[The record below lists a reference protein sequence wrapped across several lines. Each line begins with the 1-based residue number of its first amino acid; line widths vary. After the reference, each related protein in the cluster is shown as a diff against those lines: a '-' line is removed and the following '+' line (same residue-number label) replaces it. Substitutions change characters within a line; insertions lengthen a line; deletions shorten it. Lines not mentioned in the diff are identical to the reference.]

1 MCSVKNFH
9 LILGRFGHYW
19 CDLGHRV
26 LSGPISLVPSIY
38 REHRRCG
45 ALATCLWCLGAGLV
59 PGPLGACFF
68 PLPGPLG
75 WPAWFPL
82 EVVVATPVKK
92 RRVTPEQARLEVL
105 DLVRQGRTIADALK
119 VVGRSRS
126 WYEEQ
131 RRSAEGFAVHM
142 DAARLRLSDDAVAR
156 RSDIGFSEFSERYLG
171 TRVWPHMQN
180 VVDLLEG
187 RQPGWLPEGMIF
199 EPGTAGLSRLLVNV
213 PPNHAKSM
221 TITINYV
228 TYRIAKD
235 PNINVLVISK
245 TQEQAKKFLYAIKQR
260 LTHPK
265 YADLQV
271 AFGPADGYKATADQ
285 WASNK
290 IYLGGEARDS
300 GEKDP
305 TVEALGM
312 GGMIYGSRANLIVLD
327 DVVTL
332 SNAGEWAK
340 QQDWIR
346 QEVAS
351 RLPPGGGQLLVVGT
365 RVAPVDLYKELR
377 NPEHYTD
384 GRVPWSY
391 LAMPAVLQY
400 APDPKDWVTLWPKS
414 EQMLSDTDVSDADG
428 LFERWSGPR
437 LSDVRNEVGPGK
449 WSLVYQ
455 NLDVAED
462 AIFDPVCVRGAVN
475 GMRKPGAL
483 VSGAAGHPQQ
493 PENFYRVIGLDPAM
507 SGDTA
512 AVAYAVDRRTGK
524 RYVLDVHVMTSPTPA
539 AIRTLLKEWSEAYR
553 PHTVIVES
561 NAFQLFLTQ
570 DEEIRNFLA
579 TRGIAYRPHF
589 TGNNKQD
596 PEFGV
601 ASLAPLFGSKVK
613 RDGQEA
619 MKHAGDNLIELP
631 STQASEHVKKLIEQ
645 LITWQP
651 GVRGS
656 KLKMDTV
663 MALWFCEIV
672 AREVLTTA
680 QGFDRFVKNPFASTR
695 DVDSRFVIN
704 LDDLAAQEQFARL

>member
-1 MCSVKNFH
+1 M
-9 LILGRFGHYW
+9 GTAT
-19 CDLGHRV
+19 
-26 LSGPISLVPSIY
+26 GP
-38 REHRRCG
+38 R
-45 ALATCLWCLGAGLV
+45 
-59 PGPLGACFF
+59 
-68 PLPGPLG
+68 
-75 WPAWFPL
+75 
-82 EVVVATPVKK
+82 
-92 RRVTPEQARLEVL
+92 RRVTPEKARLELL
-105 DLVRQGRTIADALK
+105 DLVRQGRPIVEALK
-119 VVGRSRS
+119 VIGRSRS

-131 RRSAEGFAVHM
+131 RRQSSEFALAM
-142 DAARLRLSDDAVAR
+142 DVAR
-156 RSDIGFSEFSERYLG
+156 TGRSDLVSERRADIGFEEFSERYLG
-171 TRVWPHMQN
+171 TRVWPHMRN

-187 RQPGWLPEGMIF
+187 REPGWLPDGVLF
-199 EPGTAGLSRLLVNV
+199 EPGTSGLSRLLVNV

-221 TITINYV
+221 TVTINYV
-228 TYRIAKD
+228 TYRVAKD
-235 PNINVLVISK
+235 PNINVLVVSK

-260 LTHPK
+260 LTHPR

-285 WASNK
+285 WAANK

-305 TVEALGM
+305 TIEALGM
-312 GGMIYGSRANLIVLD
+312 GGQIYGSRANLIVLD

-365 RVAPVDLYKELR
+365 RVAPIDLYKELR

-384 GRVPWSY
+384 GRVPWTY
-391 LAMPAVLQY
+391 LAMPAVLEY
-400 APDPKDWVTLWPKS
+400 KERAEDWVTLWPKS
-414 EQMLSDTDVSDADG
+414 EQPLSEADTPDEDG

-462 AIFDPVCVRGAVN
+462 AIFDPVCVRGSIQ

-483 VSGAAGHPQQ
+483 VGGATGHPLS

-512 AVAYAVDRRTGK
+512 AVAYAVDRRTHK
-524 RYVLDVHVMTSPTPA
+524 RYVMDVHVMTSPTPA
-539 AIRTLLKEWSEAYR
+539 AIRSLLREWTDAYR

-579 TRGIAYRPHF
+579 TRGIAYRPHH

-601 ASLAPLFGSKVK
+601 ASLAPLFGTKVN
-613 RDGQEA
+613 RDGQVA

-631 STQASEHVKKLIEQ
+631 SVQANEHVKKLVEQ

-672 AREVLTTA
+672 AREVLSTA
-680 QGFDRFVKNPFASTR
+680 SGVERFVRNPFASSR

-704 LDDLAAQEQFARL
+704 LDDLAAQQQLSYV

>member
-1 MCSVKNFH
+1 
-9 LILGRFGHYW
+9 
-19 CDLGHRV
+19 
-26 LSGPISLVPSIY
+26 
-38 REHRRCG
+38 
-45 ALATCLWCLGAGLV
+45 
-59 PGPLGACFF
+59 
-68 PLPGPLG
+68 
-75 WPAWFPL
+75 
-82 EVVVATPVKK
+82 VA
-92 RRVTPEQARLEVL
+92 PEKARNELL
-105 DLVRQGRTIADALK
+105 DLVRQGRPIVEALK
-119 VVGRSRS
+119 VIGRSRS

-131 RRSAEGFAVHM
+131 RRQSADFALAM
-142 DAARLRLSDDAVAR
+142 DVAR
-156 RSDIGFSEFSERYLG
+156 TGRSDLVSERRADIGFEEFSERYLG
-171 TRVWPHMQN
+171 TRVWPHMRN

-187 RQPGWLPEGMIF
+187 REPAWLPEGMIY
-199 EPGTAGLSRLLVNV
+199 EPGTSGLSRLLVNV

-221 TITINYV
+221 TVTINYV

-235 PNINVLVISK
+235 PNINVLVVSK

-260 LTHPK
+260 LTHPR

-285 WASNK
+285 WAANK

-305 TVEALGM
+305 TIEALGM
-312 GGMIYGSRANLIVLD
+312 GGQIYGSRANLIVLD

-365 RVAPVDLYKELR
+365 RVSPVDLYKELR

-384 GRVPWSY
+384 GRVPWTY
-391 LAMPAVLQY
+391 LAMPAVLEY
-400 APDPKDWVTLWPKS
+400 KDRPEDWVTLWPKS
-414 EQMLSDTDVSDADG
+414 EQPLSEADTPDGDG

-462 AIFDPVCVRGAVN
+462 AIFDPVCVRGSIQ

-483 VSGAAGHPQQ
+483 VGGATGHPLS

-512 AVAYAVDRRTGK
+512 AVAYAVDRRTHK
-524 RYVLDVHVMTSPTPA
+524 RYVMDVHVMTSPTPA
-539 AIRTLLKEWSEAYR
+539 AIRSLLREWTDAYR

-579 TRGIAYRPHF
+579 TRGIAYRPHY

-601 ASLAPLFGSKVK
+601 ASLAPLFGTKVN
-613 RDGQEA
+613 RDGQVA

-631 STQASEHVKKLIEQ
+631 SVQANEHVKKLVEQ

-672 AREVLTTA
+672 AREVLS
-680 QGFDRFVKNPFASTR
+680 QSSGVERFVRNPFAASR

-704 LDDLAAQEQFARL
+704 LDELAAQQQLSYV

>member
-1 MCSVKNFH
+1 M
-9 LILGRFGHYW
+9 GTAT
-19 CDLGHRV
+19 
-26 LSGPISLVPSIY
+26 GP
-38 REHRRCG
+38 R
-45 ALATCLWCLGAGLV
+45 
-59 PGPLGACFF
+59 
-68 PLPGPLG
+68 
-75 WPAWFPL
+75 
-82 EVVVATPVKK
+82 
-92 RRVTPEQARLEVL
+92 RRVTPEKARLELL
-105 DLVRQGRTIADALK
+105 DLVRQGRPIVEALK
-119 VVGRSRS
+119 VIGRSRS

-131 RRSAEGFAVHM
+131 RRQSSEFALAM
-142 DAARLRLSDDAVAR
+142 DVAR
-156 RSDIGFSEFSERYLG
+156 TGRSDLVSERRADIGFEEFSERYLG
-171 TRVWPHMQN
+171 TRVWPHMRN

-187 RQPGWLPEGMIF
+187 REPGWLPDGVLF
-199 EPGTAGLSRLLVNV
+199 EPGTSGLSRLLVNV

-221 TITINYV
+221 TVTINYV
-228 TYRIAKD
+228 TYRVAKD
-235 PNINVLVISK
+235 PNINVLVVSK

-260 LTHPK
+260 LTHPR

-285 WASNK
+285 WAANK

-305 TVEALGM
+305 TIEALGM
-312 GGMIYGSRANLIVLD
+312 GGQIYGSRANLIVLD

-365 RVAPVDLYKELR
+365 RVAPIDLYKELR

-384 GRVPWSY
+384 GRVPWTY
-391 LAMPAVLQY
+391 LAMPAVLEY
-400 APDPKDWVTLWPKS
+400 KERPEDWVTLWPKS
-414 EQMLSDTDVSDADG
+414 EQPLSEADTPDDDG

-462 AIFDPVCVRGAVN
+462 AIFDPVCVRGSIQ

-483 VSGAAGHPQQ
+483 VGGATGHPLS

-512 AVAYAVDRRTGK
+512 AVAYAVDRRTHK
-524 RYVLDVHVMTSPTPA
+524 RYVMDVHVMTSPTPA
-539 AIRTLLKEWSEAYR
+539 AIRSLLREWTDAYR

-579 TRGIAYRPHF
+579 TRGIAYRPHH

-601 ASLAPLFGSKVK
+601 ASLAPLFGTKVN
-613 RDGQEA
+613 RDGQVA

-631 STQASEHVKKLIEQ
+631 SVQANEHVKKLVEQ

-672 AREVLTTA
+672 AREVLSTA
-680 QGFDRFVKNPFASTR
+680 SGVERFVRNPFASSR

-704 LDDLAAQEQFARL
+704 LDDLAAQQQLSYV

>member
-1 MCSVKNFH
+1 MSDSS
-9 LILGRFGHYW
+9 R
-19 CDLGHRV
+19 
-26 LSGPISLVPSIY
+26 
-38 REHRRCG
+38 
-45 ALATCLWCLGAGLV
+45 
-59 PGPLGACFF
+59 
-68 PLPGPLG
+68 
-75 WPAWFPL
+75 
-82 EVVVATPVKK
+82 
-92 RRVTPEQARLEVL
+92 RRVSPEEARRELL
-105 DLVRQGRTIADALK
+105 DLVRQGRTISDALK
-119 VVGRSRS
+119 IVGRSRS
-126 WYEEQ
+126 WYEAS
-131 RRSAEGFAVHM
+131 RRDVEGFAVLV
-142 DAARLRLSDDAVAR
+142 DAARLRLSDAAGAAR
-156 RSDIGFSEFSERYLG
+156 RSDMGFAEFSERYLG

-187 RQPGWLPEGMIF
+187 REPGWLPEGMIF

-221 TITINYV
+221 TVTINYV
-228 TYRIAKD
+228 TYRVAKD
-235 PNINVLVISK
+235 PNVNVLVVSK

-260 LTHPK
+260 LTHPR

-271 AFGPADGYKATADQ
+271 AFGPVDGYKATADQ
-285 WASNK
+285 WAANK
-290 IYLGGEARDS
+290 IYLGGDARDS

-305 TVEALGM
+305 TIEALGM
-312 GGMIYGSRANLIVLD
+312 GGQIYGSRATLIVLD

-384 GRVPWSY
+384 GRVPWTY
-391 LAMPAVLQY
+391 LAMPAVLEY

-414 EQMLSDTDVSDADG
+414 EQMLSEADEPDADG

-437 LSDVRNEVGPGK
+437 LSEVRNEVGPGK

-475 GMRKPGAL
+475 GMRKPGML
-483 VSGAAGHPQQ
+483 VSGAAGHPENS
-493 PENFYRVIGLDPAM
+493 ENFYRVIGLDPAM

-512 AVAYAVDRRTGK
+512 AVAYAVDRRTLK
-524 RYVLDVHVMTSPTPA
+524 RYVMDVHVMTSPTPQ
-539 AIRTLLKEWSEAYR
+539 AIRSLLKEWTEAYR

-589 TGNNKQD
+589 TGSNKQD

-601 ASLAPLFGSKVK
+601 ASLAPLFGTKTF
-613 RDGQEA
+613 REGQVA
-619 MKHAGDNLIELP
+619 TKHAGDNLIELP
-631 STQASEHVKKLIEQ
+631 SSQSEHVKKLIEQ

-672 AREVLTTA
+672 AREVLSQSAGVT
-680 QGFDRFVKNPFASTR
+680 RFIRNEFATVA
-695 DVDSRFVIN
+695 DLESRYVID
-704 LDDLAAQEQFARL
+704 LDDLAAQQHFVRV

>member
-1 MCSVKNFH
+1 MDSAV
-9 LILGRFGHYW
+9 GR
-19 CDLGHRV
+19 
-26 LSGPISLVPSIY
+26 
-38 REHRRCG
+38 
-45 ALATCLWCLGAGLV
+45 
-59 PGPLGACFF
+59 
-68 PLPGPLG
+68 
-75 WPAWFPL
+75 
-82 EVVVATPVKK
+82 
-92 RRVTPEQARLEVL
+92 RRVSPEEARRELL

-126 WYEEQ
+126 WYDAQ
-131 RRSAEGFAVHM
+131 RRDVQGFATMV
-142 DAARLRLSDDAVAR
+142 DAARLRLSDQAESAR
-156 RSDIGFSEFSERYLG
+156 RSDIGFAEFSERYLG

-187 RQPGWLPEGMIF
+187 REPGWLQEGMIY

-221 TITINYV
+221 TVTINYV
-228 TYRIAKD
+228 TYRVAKD
-235 PNINVLVISK
+235 PNINVLVVSK

-260 LTHPK
+260 LTHPR

-271 AFGPADGYKATADQ
+271 AFGPVDGYKATADQ
-285 WASNK
+285 WAANK
-290 IYLGGEARDS
+290 IYLGGDARDS

-305 TVEALGM
+305 TIEALGM
-312 GGMIYGSRANLIVLD
+312 GGQIYGSRANLIVLD

-332 SNAGEWAK
+332 SNAGEWPK

-384 GRVPWSY
+384 GKIPWTY
-391 LAMPAVLQY
+391 LAMPAVLRY
-400 APDPKDWVTLWPKS
+400 ASDPKDWGTLWPLCDLPLS
-414 EQMLSDTDVSDADG
+414 EGDAPDEAG

-437 LSDVRNEVGPGK
+437 LNAVRNEVGPGK

-475 GMRKPGAL
+475 GMRKPGPL
-483 VSGAAGHPQQ
+483 VSNATGHPSDSA
-493 PENFYRVIGLDPAM
+493 NFYRVIGIDPAM

-512 AVAYAVDRRTGK
+512 AVAYAVDRRTQK
-524 RYVLDVHVMTSPTPA
+524 RYVLDVHVMTAPTPA
-539 AIRTLLKEWSEAYR
+539 AIRELIRSWADVYK

-570 DEEIRNFLA
+570 DEEIRSFLA
-579 TRGIAYRPHF
+579 SRGVAYRPHH
-589 TGNNKQD
+589 TSNNKQD

-601 ASLAPLFGSKVK
+601 ASLAPLFGTKTK
-613 RDGQEA
+613 KDNQETV
-619 MKHAGDNLIELP
+619 KHAGDNLIELP
-631 STQASEHVKKLIEQ
+631 DQSRSEHVKKLVEQ

-651 GVRGS
+651 GVSG
-656 KLKMDTV
+656 KNLKMDTV

-672 AREVLTTA
+672 AREVLM
-680 QGFDRFVKNPFASTR
+680 QSSNVKTFMVNPFASQR
-695 DVDSRFVIN
+695 DVESRFVIN
-704 LDDLAAQEQFARL
+704 LDELAATEQFARF

>member
-1 MCSVKNFH
+1 MDSA
-9 LILGRFGHYW
+9 GR
-19 CDLGHRV
+19 
-26 LSGPISLVPSIY
+26 
-38 REHRRCG
+38 
-45 ALATCLWCLGAGLV
+45 
-59 PGPLGACFF
+59 
-68 PLPGPLG
+68 
-75 WPAWFPL
+75 
-82 EVVVATPVKK
+82 
-92 RRVTPEQARLEVL
+92 RRVSPEEARRELL

-119 VVGRSRS
+119 IVGRSRS
-126 WYEEQ
+126 WYDAQ
-131 RRSAEGFAVHM
+131 RRDVEGFAVM
-142 DAARLRLSDDAVAR
+142 VDAARLRLSDQAESTR
-156 RSDIGFSEFSERYLG
+156 RSDIGFAEFSERYLG

-187 RQPGWLPEGMIF
+187 REPSWLQEGMIF

-221 TITINYV
+221 TVTINYV
-228 TYRIAKD
+228 TYRVAKD
-235 PNINVLVISK
+235 PNINVLVVSK

-260 LTHPK
+260 LTHPR

-271 AFGPADGYKATADQ
+271 AFGPVDGYKATADQ
-285 WASNK
+285 WAANK

-305 TVEALGM
+305 TIEALGM
-312 GGMIYGSRANLIVLD
+312 GGQIYGSRASLIVLD

-332 SNAGEWAK
+332 SNAGEWPK

-365 RVAPVDLYKELR
+365 RVAPVDLYRELR

-384 GRVPWSY
+384 GKIPWTY

-400 APDPKDWVTLWPKS
+400 ASDPKDWQTLWPLCDLPLS
-414 EQMLSDTDVSDADG
+414 EADLPDEDG

-437 LSDVRNEVGPGK
+437 LATVRNEVGPGK

-462 AIFDPVCVRGAVN
+462 AIFDPVCVRGAIN
-475 GMRKPGAL
+475 GMRKPGPL
-483 VSGAAGHPQQ
+483 VSNAAGHPSDAT
-493 PENFYRVIGLDPAM
+493 NFYRVIGIDPAM

-512 AVAYAVDRRTGK
+512 AIAYAVDRRTQK
-524 RYVLDVHVMTSPTPA
+524 RYVMDVHVMTAPTPA
-539 AIRTLLKEWSEAYR
+539 AIRSLIKEWADAYR

-570 DEEIRNFLA
+570 DEEIRSFLA
-579 TRGIAYRPHF
+579 SRGIAYRPHH
-589 TGNNKQD
+589 TSNNKTD

-601 ASLAPLFGSKVK
+601 ASLAPLFGSKTK
-613 RDGQEA
+613 KENQETV
-619 MKHAGDNLIELP
+619 KHAGDNLIELP
-631 STQASEHVKKLIEQ
+631 DQSRSEHVKKLVEQ

-651 GVRGS
+651 GVSG
-656 KLKMDTV
+656 KNLKMDTV

-672 AREVLTTA
+672 AREVLM
-680 QGFDRFVKNPFASTR
+680 QSSNVKTFMVNPFASRR
-695 DVDSRFVIN
+695 DVDARFVIN
-704 LDDLAAQEQFARL
+704 LDELAATEQFARF

>member
-1 MCSVKNFH
+1 MDSAA
-9 LILGRFGHYW
+9 GR
-19 CDLGHRV
+19 
-26 LSGPISLVPSIY
+26 
-38 REHRRCG
+38 
-45 ALATCLWCLGAGLV
+45 
-59 PGPLGACFF
+59 
-68 PLPGPLG
+68 
-75 WPAWFPL
+75 
-82 EVVVATPVKK
+82 
-92 RRVTPEQARLEVL
+92 RRVSPEEARRELL

-126 WYEEQ
+126 WYDAQ
-131 RRSAEGFAVHM
+131 RRDVQGFAVQV
-142 DAARLRLSDDAVAR
+142 DAARLRLSDQAESAR
-156 RSDIGFSEFSERYLG
+156 RSDIGFAEFSERYLG
-171 TRVWPHMQN
+171 TKVWPHMQN

-187 RQPGWLPEGMIF
+187 REPGWLQEGMIY

-221 TITINYV
+221 TVTINYV
-228 TYRIAKD
+228 TYRVAKD
-235 PNINVLVISK
+235 PNINVLVVSK

-260 LTHPK
+260 LTHPR

-271 AFGPADGYKATADQ
+271 AFGPVDGYKATADQ
-285 WASNK
+285 WAANK
-290 IYLGGEARDS
+290 IYLGGDARDS

-305 TVEALGM
+305 TIEALGM
-312 GGMIYGSRANLIVLD
+312 GGQIYGSRANLIVLD

-332 SNAGEWAK
+332 SNAGEWPK

-384 GRVPWSY
+384 GKIPWTY
-391 LAMPAVLQY
+391 LAMPAVLRY
-400 APDPKDWVTLWPKS
+400 ASDPRDWETLWPLCDIPLS
-414 EQMLSDTDVSDADG
+414 EGDEPDEAG

-437 LSDVRNEVGPGK
+437 LNAVRNEVGPGK

-483 VSGAAGHPQQ
+483 VSGAAGHPADSQG
-493 PENFYRVIGLDPAM
+493 FYRVIGIDPAM
-507 SGDTA
+507 AGDTA
-512 AVAYAVDRRTGK
+512 AVAYAVDRRTQK
-524 RYVLDVHVMTSPTPA
+524 RYVMDVHVMTAPTPA
-539 AIRTLLKEWSEAYR
+539 AIRELIRSWADVYR

-570 DEEIRNFLA
+570 DEEIRSFLA
-579 TRGIAYRPHF
+579 SRGIAYRPHH
-589 TGNNKQD
+589 TSNNKQD

-601 ASLAPLFGSKVK
+601 ASLAPLFGTKTKKDNQETVK
-613 RDGQEA
+613 
-619 MKHAGDNLIELP
+619 HSGDNLIELP
-631 STQASEHVKKLIEQ
+631 DQSRSEHVKKLVEQ

-651 GVRGS
+651 GVSG
-656 KLKMDTV
+656 KNLKMDTV

-672 AREVLTTA
+672 AREVLM
-680 QGFDRFVKNPFASTR
+680 QSSNVKTFMVNPFASQR
-695 DVDSRFVIN
+695 DVESRFVIN
-704 LDDLAAQEQFARL
+704 LDELAASEQFARF

>member
-1 MCSVKNFH
+1 M
-9 LILGRFGHYW
+9 GTAT
-19 CDLGHRV
+19 
-26 LSGPISLVPSIY
+26 GP
-38 REHRRCG
+38 R
-45 ALATCLWCLGAGLV
+45 
-59 PGPLGACFF
+59 
-68 PLPGPLG
+68 
-75 WPAWFPL
+75 
-82 EVVVATPVKK
+82 
-92 RRVTPEQARLEVL
+92 RRVTPEKARLELL
-105 DLVRQGRTIADALK
+105 DLVRQGRPIVEALK
-119 VVGRSRS
+119 VIGRSRS

-131 RRSAEGFAVHM
+131 RRQSSEFALAM
-142 DAARLRLSDDAVAR
+142 DVAR
-156 RSDIGFSEFSERYLG
+156 TGRSDLVSERRADIGFEEFSERYLG
-171 TRVWPHMQN
+171 TRVWPHMRN

-187 RQPGWLPEGMIF
+187 REPGWLPDGVLF
-199 EPGTAGLSRLLVNV
+199 EPGTSGLSRLLVNV

-221 TITINYV
+221 TVTINYV
-228 TYRIAKD
+228 TYRVAKD
-235 PNINVLVISK
+235 PNINVLVVSK

-260 LTHPK
+260 LTHPR

-285 WASNK
+285 WAANK

-305 TVEALGM
+305 TIEALGM
-312 GGMIYGSRANLIVLD
+312 GGQIFGSRANLIVLD

-365 RVAPVDLYKELR
+365 RVAPIDLYKELR

-384 GRVPWSY
+384 GRVPWTY
-391 LAMPAVLQY
+391 LAMPAVLEY
-400 APDPKDWVTLWPKS
+400 KDRTEDWVTLWPKS
-414 EQMLSDTDVSDADG
+414 EQPLSEADTPDEDG

-462 AIFDPVCVRGAVN
+462 AIFDPVCVRGSIQ

-483 VSGAAGHPQQ
+483 VGGATGHPLS

-512 AVAYAVDRRTGK
+512 AVAYAVDRRTHK
-524 RYVLDVHVMTSPTPA
+524 RYVMDVHVMTSPTPA
-539 AIRTLLKEWSEAYR
+539 AIRSLLREWTDAYR

-579 TRGIAYRPHF
+579 TRGIAYRPHH

-601 ASLAPLFGSKVK
+601 ASLAPLFGTKVN
-613 RDGQEA
+613 RDGQVA

-631 STQASEHVKKLIEQ
+631 SVQANEHVKKLVEQ

-672 AREVLTTA
+672 AREVLSTA
-680 QGFDRFVKNPFASTR
+680 SGVERFVRNPFASSR

-704 LDDLAAQEQFARL
+704 LDDLAAQQQLSYV